1 MRSYLVAAIPL
12 VAFLGIASAVG
23 NVLYRESAD
32 GYTPSTLPSSLIGQ
46 PHPHVDLPPL
56 AGSSTPGLADA
67 GIRERVTVV
76 NIFASWC
83 IPCRQEHP
91 VLMELAKDTRIT
103 VVAINY
109 KDAPEKALPFL
120 RENGNPFAAI
130 GIDARGR
137 ASIDWGVYGVPET
150 FVINRDGRIVA
161 KHVGPLD
168 AAALAKDIRPF
179 LDQALAGG

>member
-1 MRSYLVAAIPL
+1 
-12 VAFLGIASAVG
+12 
-23 NVLYRESAD
+23 
-32 GYTPSTLPSSLIGQ
+32 
-46 PHPHVDLPPL
+46 
-56 AGSSTPGLADA
+56 
-67 GIRERVTVV
+67 
-76 NIFASWC
+76 
-83 IPCRQEHP
+83 
-91 VLMELAKDTRIT
+91 MELAKDTRIT

-179 LDQALAGG
+179 LDQDLAGG